1 MCAIV
6 DTNVVH
12 EVFGRQPTDA
22 GEGFFRWLN
31 SGKGKLVVGGKLKE
45 ELMGKKSKKGEK
57 LKKEVKGV
65 SEFRVWAAQNNLSGK
80 LINADENRVDQETE
94 KVRRSGGLKSDD
106 PHIIALARV
115 SDARLLFSNDRKL
128 HEDFKNRNFI
138 DEPPGK
144 IYSTVKN
151 KDFTEDKKKLLNR
164 HHCKLGN

>member
-6 DTNVVH
+6 DANAAH

-45 ELMGKKSKKGEK
+45 ELMGKKPKKGEK
-57 LKKEVKGV
+57 LKEEVNGV

-94 KVRRSGGLKSDD
+94 KARSSGGLKSDD
-106 PHIIALARV
+106 PHIIALAQV
-115 SDARLLFSNDRKL
+115 SGARLLFSNDRDLQK
-128 HEDFKNRNFI
+128 DFKNPVIIN
-138 DEPPGK
+138 EPRGK
-144 IYSTVKN
+144 VYSTISN
-151 KDFTEDKKKLLNR
+151 QSFTDAKKKLLDR
-164 HHCKLGN
+164 HHCKIVK

>member
-31 SGKGKLVVGGKLKE
+31 SGKGKLVLGGKLKE
-45 ELMGKKSKKGEK
+45 ELMGKKPKKGEK
-57 LKKEVKGV
+57 LKEEVNGV

-80 LINADENRVDQETE
+80 LINADDNRVDQETE
-94 KVRRSGGLKSDD
+94 KVRSSGKLKSDD
-106 PHIIALARV
+106 PHIIALAQV
-115 SDARLLFSNDRKL
+115 SGARLLFSNDIKL
-128 HEDFKNRNFI
+128 HKDFKNRNFI

-144 IYSTVKN
+144 VYSTVKN
-151 KDFTEDKKKLLNR
+151 KDFTESKKRLLR
-164 HHCKLGN
+164 HCCKSHN